1 MTKLT
6 NPVPLFLNARGAL
19 IDAGYIYIGTA
30 GMDPEANPIT
40 IYADA
45 AFTVTLPQP
54 LRTQGGVIVH
64 DGSPTFVFF
73 NANDASLRIRD
84 AEGVIVNNIASIT
97 ETEPEFQPLDSD
109 LTAISML
116 STTEY
121 GRSLLTAASASA
133 LRSMAGITPFSGG
146 TVTSNI
152 TRASAGT
159 HWYWADPAMA
169 SGKVTATEAGAASP
183 LVNPGD
189 VWIELAP
196 A

>member
-6 NPVPLFLNARGAL
+6 NPVPIFLNARGAL
-19 IDAGYIYIGTA
+19 IDAGFVYVGVA
-30 GMDPEANPIT
+30 GMDPEANPVT
-40 IYADA
+40 VYADA
-45 AFTVTLPQP
+45 GLSVPLPQP

-73 NANDASLRIRD
+73 ADDDASLRIRD
-84 AEGVIVNNIASIT
+84 AEGVIVNNIASIE
-97 ETEPEFQPLDSD
+97 ETAVDYQPLDAD
-109 LTAISML
+109 LTAIAAL
-116 STTEY
+116 ATTEY
-121 GRSLLTAASASA
+121 GRSLLTAANAAA
-133 LRSMAGITPFSGG
+133 LRSLAGITSFSGG

-152 TRASAGT
+152 TRASGGV
-159 HWYWADPAMA
+159 HWYWADPAMV